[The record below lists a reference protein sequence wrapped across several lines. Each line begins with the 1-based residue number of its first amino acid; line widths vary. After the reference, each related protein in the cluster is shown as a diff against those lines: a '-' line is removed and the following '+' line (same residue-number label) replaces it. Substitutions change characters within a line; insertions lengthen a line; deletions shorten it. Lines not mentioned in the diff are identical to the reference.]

1 MQLQFLDYYQGAQH
15 NNKYSNRSMKAK
27 HAALLGIKTERRR
40 IDQPT
45 DRQSIKQTNIK
56 VLREVTILGWG
67 IWLDGGLEAWV
78 DTSEGKERRGPRGD
92 KGKGLGRYGRG
103 KGEGKGGKVG
113 QRRG

>member
-1 MQLQFLDYYQGAQH
+1 MVGRGF
-15 NNKYSNRSMKAK
+15 
-27 HAALLGIKTERRR
+27 
-40 IDQPT
+40 
-45 DRQSIKQTNIK
+45 
-56 VLREVTILGWG
+56 
-67 IWLDGGLEAWV
+67 EAWV